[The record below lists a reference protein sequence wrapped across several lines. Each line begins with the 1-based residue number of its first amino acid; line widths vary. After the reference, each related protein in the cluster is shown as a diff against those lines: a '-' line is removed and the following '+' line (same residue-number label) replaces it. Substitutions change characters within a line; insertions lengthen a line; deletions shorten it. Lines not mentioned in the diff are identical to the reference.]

1 MTAFER
7 RPRRR
12 NRTAGA
18 AASGDRWGMSGE
30 AAPLPRTLSARRLVD
45 ALAAVASRYDP
56 MGRGEKL
63 RLLDALEGRR
73 LRAPASL
80 VRLHETLCFLQAY
93 PDAPEVLER
102 VDRALAEFP
111 ERVARLGP
119 AARKRL
125 HDSGI
130 ANATLDYPFGLPM
143 ARWLATRFPRDC
155 EVAWA
160 RFEDTER
167 LDETLSLLATAAEG
181 DAFSEGGLGWRAWI
195 RIAKGGRRM
204 TDLQLLVELF
214 ERTGLPPETR
224 DWLYENL
231 ALPIQWA
238 PRSVGASRT
247 LARLPTSRVFFHTG
261 GLERRVAPLVES
273 LARPLPSLRPAP
285 RALAE
290 SLIDAARVAM
300 ATRQRELHAF
310 SHPNPDDVLL
320 VDGDR
325 GVRLAFVGLLPGF
338 RLPLEGYYAFLALK
352 NGVPVAY
359 GGGWELFGTLDFAVN
374 VFASFRQGESAFL
387 ATELLRAYRRI
398 FGMRTIVVDRYQLG
412 HESTEALRSGS
423 FYFYHRLGFRPR
435 DPAVL
440 RVLEA
445 EQAKAAADRSYRSP
459 IPVLKRLAGAEV
471 YLTLPGGHREPET
484 RLRAADVSGLVA
496 RFVAREF
503 GGDRLAAVRES
514 TARVQAA
521 LGVTGSSAWPT
532 AERRAFAQLSLVA
545 ALIVGLETWSA
556 AERRQLVRVFRAK
569 GSGSERAY
577 VSLLD
582 SHRRLRRSLEALIR
596 S

>member
-1 MTAFER
+1 MI
-7 RPRRR
+7 
-12 NRTAGA
+12 
-18 AASGDRWGMSGE
+18 
-30 AAPLPRTLSARRLVD
+30 RRLVD
-45 ALAAVASRYDP
+45 ALAAVASRYDSVS
-56 MGRGEKL
+56 RKEKL
-63 RLLDALEGRR
+63 RLLDALEGRG
-73 LRAPASL
+73 LRRPASL
-80 VRLHETLCFLQAY
+80 IRLHETLSFLQAY

-111 ERVARLGP
+111 ARVTRLGP
-119 AARKRL
+119 AARRRL

-143 ARWLATRFPRDC
+143 ARWLAARFPRDC

-160 RFEDTER
+160 RFTDTER

-181 DAFSEGGLGWRAWI
+181 DAFSEGGVGWRAWL

-214 ERTGLPPETR
+214 ARAGLPAETR
-224 DWLYENL
+224 DWLYESL
-231 ALPIQWA
+231 ALPIRWRPPA
-238 PRSVGASRT
+238 TVGTSRT
-247 LARLPTSRVFFHTG
+247 LARLPPSRIFFHAD
-261 GLERRVAPLVES
+261 GLERSVAPLVET
-273 LARPLPSLRPAP
+273 LARSSPSLRPAP

-310 SHPNPDDVLL
+310 SNPNPDDVLL
-320 VDGDR
+320 VDADR
-325 GVRLAFVGLLPGF
+325 GVRLAFVGILPGF

-374 VFASFRQGESAFL
+374 VFTSFRQGESAFL

-435 DPAVL
+435 DPSVL
-440 RVLEA
+440 RILDT

-459 IPVLKRLAGAEV
+459 IPILKRLAGAEV
-471 YLTLPGGHREPET
+471 YLTLPGGHRAPEK
-484 RLRAADVSGLVA
+484 RLRATDVAGLVA

-514 TARVQAA
+514 TARVREA

-545 ALIVGLETWSA
+545 ALIADLETWSA
-556 AERRQLVRVFRAK
+556 AERRHLVRVFRAK

-577 VSLLD
+577 ANLLD
-582 SHRRLRRSLEALIR
+582 SHRRLQRSLAALAAA
-596 S
+596 SLAG